1 MSRHHYHRNY
11 SNGHRRNNYGGSGTQ
26 QKKKGFGFG
35 GDLGTQVAA
44 SCITAVVAPIA
55 TELFTGIADMIFGKD
70 EPAPTPK
77 KEVNEIVERVV
88 YVDATGKLINPEDL
102 KQNKYVV
109 I

>member
-1 MSRHHYHRNY
+1 MSRNYYHHRHYN
-11 SNGHRRNNYGGSGTQ
+11 NGHRRSNNYGGSGNTQ

-70 EPAPTPK
+70 EPAPAPQR
-77 KEVNEIVERVV
+77 EVVVQKQVV
-88 YVDATGKLINPEDL
+88 YVDTNGNPINPEDIR
-102 KQNKYVV
+102 QNNS
-109 I
+109 